1 MEVRDTCRGNR
12 DWWEA
17 GAVVAVLVTQVV
29 LITPTGPSVLMLRV
43 YAVEGVRPVFVKVC
57 TPLSTSGLEHTVE
70 EDTGIRVA
78 CRVGSVQVQVIVVG
92 WYVVLWRFVMLAG
105 GTGTGEAG
113 AVVDVLVTMVA
124 LINPMGPSVFMLRVY
139 AVEGVRPVLLK
150 VCTPLATSCWNTPLR
165 KTRAFV

>member
-1 MEVRDTCRGNR
+1 
-12 DWWEA
+12 
-17 GAVVAVLVTQVV
+17 
-29 LITPTGPSVLMLRV
+29 ML
-43 YAVEGVRPVFVKVC
+43 
-57 TPLSTSGLEHTVE
+57 
-70 EDTGIRVA
+70 
-78 CRVGSVQVQVIVVG
+78 VG

-139 AVEGVRPVLLK
+139 AVEGVRPVFVK